1 MKEDAIIAILEL
13 RIKRISR
20 HFLKLQKGLDPEE
33 LHDFRLEMKKLKAF
47 LRLLNTGKSHG
58 KKIRLS
64 EDIKKY
70 YSLTGNL
77 RNLQLY
83 EQRIKRL
90 VDERHLATPVAYLA
104 LLEQETVKTIE
115 QLKPTAEKISFQQLR
130 KKVLE
135 FVPSRLDASDC
146 KYYLLLQQNA
156 LAALLIP
163 VTNRDEALHEVRK
176 IVKDIGY
183 NRDYISS
190 YMSLFLPIF
199 LIKKEQT
206 DAIAEKLGVFHDLCV
221 SLYLI
226 QLPIAKQVKEQG
238 ERAVLQELESIIE
251 SDKRKMKVEVMQ
263 QLSSV

>member
-13 RIKRISR
+13 RIKKIRK
-20 HFLKLQKGLDPEE
+20 HFFKLQESLDPEE

-47 LRLLNTGKSHG
+47 LRLLNTGKPHG

-64 EDIKKY
+64 KEVKEY
-70 YSLTGNL
+70 YSLTGNV

-83 EQRIKRL
+83 EQRIQRL
-90 VDERHLATPVAYLA
+90 VEEHQLAKPVAYLA
-104 LLEQETVKTIE
+104 LLEQETIKAIE
-115 QLKPTAEKISFQQLR
+115 QLKPAAEKISFQQLR

-146 KYYLLLQQNA
+146 KYYLVLQQNA
-156 LAALLIP
+156 LAALLLP

-176 IVKDIGY
+176 IIKDIGY
-183 NRDYISS
+183 NRAYLSS
-190 YMSLFLPIF
+190 YMSLILPAF

-206 DAIAEKLGVFHDLCV
+206 DAIGEKLGAFHDLCV

-226 QLPIAKQVKEQG
+226 QLPIALQVKGQE

-251 SDKRKMKVEVMQ
+251 SDKRKMKAEVMQ